1 MPERLE
7 ASIPMHRTFVLI
19 ACWLAAAAACGS
31 VRAAASPQAAA
42 PAAAVPA
49 APRALLD
56 RYCVTCHND
65 AGQRRGNVPVSL
77 QAVDTADVGADAALW
92 ESVLRKLRAG
102 MMPPAGRPRP
112 DRAAHDRLLAWL
124 EGELDRAADARPN
137 PGRTETFHRLNRT
150 EYANVVRD
158 LLALDVDAAAL
169 LPADDASYGFDN
181 IAGVLRLNQS
191 LMERYLAA
199 AAKISRA
206 AVGRPLAA
214 PTAHEFRIPEER
226 RQYERVAGLPFG
238 TRGGALIRHT
248 FPQDGDYVI
257 DVDLLCRIAGE
268 CDGSAGFA
276 DRHELVVTV
285 DGARV
290 GLFALEPHEGVGVE
304 PRDLQVRVAVEAGPR
319 EIGVA
324 FLKLPSAV
332 EVESLRQRFFRPY
345 YLNGNSMQQRWAIYQ
360 PFVDRITITGP
371 FTPGTPGA
379 TPSRARIFTCRPA
392 AGADESLCARTILA
406 GLARRA
412 YRRPVADDDVDRLL
426 TFFEAGRAEG
436 SFDAGIELALSRLL
450 TSPEFLFR
458 IERDPSGAAPGTNY
472 PVSDL
477 ELASRLSFFLW
488 SSLPDDELLGV
499 AARGELR
506 DPPVLARQVR
516 RLLADRRSR
525 ALVDNFAGQ
534 WLQLRNLEA
543 AHPAV
548 PLFPDFDDSL
558 RQAFRRETELL
569 VASILREDRSV
580 LELLTADYT
589 FVNERL
595 ALHYGLPGVRGSHFR
610 RVTLRGTAR
619 RGLLGHGSILT
630 VTSRPNRTSP
640 VLRGK
645 WILENILGAPPPA
658 PPPDVPPLPGDEEGA
673 AAAPQTMRGRMA
685 AHRANPA
692 CAGCHAM
699 IDPPGFALENFDAVG
714 RWREVDESFRPL
726 DASGRLPDGAAF
738 ADLAEFRALLL
749 ARPAQ
754 FVTTVV
760 EKLLTYALGRGVEA
774 HDLPGVRRIVREA
787 AATDYRLPA
796 LIEGITRHE
805 AFLMRRAASP
815 AVEAE

>member
-7 ASIPMHRTFVLI
+7 ASTPMLRTPVLI
-19 ACWLAAAAACGS
+19 ACWLAASAAGGN
-31 VRAAASPQAAA
+31 VQAAGSPQAAA
-42 PAAAVPA
+42 TAAAVPG

-56 RYCVTCHND
+56 RYCVSCHND
-65 AGQRRGNVPVSL
+65 AGHRRGTVPVSL
-77 QAVDTADVGADAALW
+77 QAIDTANVGADAALW
-92 ESVLRKLRAG
+92 ENVLRKLRAG

-112 DRAAHDRLLAWL
+112 DPAAHDALLAWL
-124 EGELDRAADARPN
+124 ERELERAAAARPN

-150 EYANVVRD
+150 EYANVIRD
-158 LLALDVDAAAL
+158 LLALDIDAAAL

-199 AAKISRA
+199 ASKISQA
-206 AVGRPLAA
+206 AVGRPLTA
-214 PTAHEFRIPEER
+214 PTAGEFRVSEEM

-257 DVDLLCRIAGE
+257 EVDLLCRIAGE

-276 DRHELVVTV
+276 DRHELEVAV
-285 DGARV
+285 DGERV
-290 GLFALEPHEGVGVE
+290 ELFTLDPHDGAGVE
-304 PRDLQVRVAVEAGPR
+304 PRDLRVRLAVEAGPH

-324 FLKLPSAV
+324 FLKLPSTV

-345 YLNGNSMQQRWAIYQ
+345 YLNGNSLQQRWAIYQ

-371 FTPGTPGA
+371 FTPGTPGE

-406 GLARRA
+406 ALARRA
-412 YRRPVADDDVDRLL
+412 YRRPVDRDDVDRLL
-426 TFFEAGRAEG
+426 AFFAAGRAEG

-458 IERDPSGAAPGTNY
+458 IERDPPGAPPGTNY
-472 PVSDL
+472 PVSNL

-488 SSLPDDELLGV
+488 SSIPDDELLAL

-516 RLLADRRSR
+516 RLLTDPRSR

-534 WLQLRNLEA
+534 WLQLRNLDA

-558 RQAFRRETELL
+558 RQAFRRETELF
-569 VASILREDRSV
+569 VANILRENRSV

-595 ALHYGLPGVRGSHFR
+595 ALHYGLAGVRGSHFR
-610 RVTLRGTAR
+610 RVALRGTAR

-645 WILENILGAPPPA
+645 WIIENILGAPPPA
-658 PPPDVPPLPGDEEGA
+658 PPPNVPPLPGDEGGG
-673 AAAPQTMRGRMA
+673 AAAPQTMRERMA

-726 DASGRLPDGAAF
+726 DASGRLPGGSAF

-760 EKLLTYALGRGVEA
+760 EKLLTYALGRGLEA
-774 HDLPGVRRIVREA
+774 YDLPGVRRIVREA
-787 AATDYRLPA
+787 AAANYRLPA
-796 LIEGITRHE
+796 LIEGIIRHE
-805 AFLMRRAASP
+805 AFLMRRAAAQP
-815 AVEAE
+815 VEAE